1 MLAGYERAGG
11 ALPRGG
17 ELGRAV
23 TRSRLLRLVD
33 PLRRADPL
41 WREAIGASLSRLE
54 RGEP

>member
-1 MLAGYERAGG
+1 M
-11 ALPRGG
+11 
-17 ELGRAV
+17 GRAV